1 MYTYR
6 EIFYALNCSQSLKM
20 TDGVAQRK
28 RNRSGWSVRRLTS
41 RLVRLLACRR
51 RSDELTGQRFA
62 SRTNATTFETYIL
75 SIFFARKKAA
85 WKKEK
90 KMERE
95 VFRCIFRGDSFSRIN
110 ACTRRGESISRS
122 NSLLQ
127 HGTRRLLKY
136 PLRCFCI
143 RANTWKFERQRWKIG
158 QSYRNVP
165 QTTLLIRRWKTLSSL
180 FRFKESSERN
190 SMNHSMIRNRIFRTY
205 FFFSLFFLSTK
216 EETRKRTRESLW
228 TWIAILFLPIS

>member
-1 MYTYR
+1 M
-6 EIFYALNCSQSLKM
+6 
-20 TDGVAQRK
+20 
-28 RNRSGWSVRRLTS
+28 
-41 RLVRLLACRR
+41 
-51 RSDELTGQRFA
+51 
-62 SRTNATTFETYIL
+62 
-75 SIFFARKKAA
+75 
-85 WKKEK
+85 KEGK

>member
-1 MYTYR
+1 MHTYR
-6 EIFYALNCSQSLKM
+6 EIFYALNSSQSLKM
-20 TDGVAQRK
+20 TDCVAQRK
-28 RNRSGWSVRRLTS
+28 RNGSGWSVRRLTS

-62 SRTNATTFETYIL
+62 SRTNTTTFETYIL
-75 SIFFARKKAA
+75 SIFFARKKSGM
-85 WKKEK
+85 KEGK

-95 VFRCIFRGDSFSRIN
+95 VFKCIFRGDSFSRIN
-110 ACTRRGESISRS
+110 ARTRRGESISRS

-158 QSYRNVP
+158 QSYRNVHASND
-165 QTTLLIRRWKTLSSL
+165 TFDSSMKN
-180 FRFKESSERN
+180 FE
-190 SMNHSMIRNRIFRTY
+190 
-205 FFFSLFFLSTK
+205 FSLQV
-216 EETRKRTRESLW
+216 
-228 TWIAILFLPIS
+228 

>member
-75 SIFFARKKAA
+75 SIFFARKKSGM
-85 WKKEK
+85 KEGK

-110 ACTRRGESISRS
+110 ARTRRGENISRS

-180 FRFKESSERN
+180 FRFKESFERN

-205 FFFSLFFLSTK
+205 FFFSFFFCRR
-216 EETRKRTRESLW
+216 RKKLGNERESLW